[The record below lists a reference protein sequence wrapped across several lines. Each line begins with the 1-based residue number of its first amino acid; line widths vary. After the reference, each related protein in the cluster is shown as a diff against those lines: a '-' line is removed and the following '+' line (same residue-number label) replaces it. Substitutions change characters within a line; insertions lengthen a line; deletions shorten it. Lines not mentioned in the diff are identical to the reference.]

1 MQLMKNPITLYLD
14 STMQVKT
21 LWERELSAFMLVEP
35 VLLFDKP
42 CRIYAVD
49 IK

>member
-1 MQLMKNPITLYLD
+1 MNNPVTLYRD

-42 CRIYAVD
+42 CKIYSVD